1 MSTESKLK
9 LKVIIGSTRPGR
21 VGPSVANWVN
31 SGARDHGGFEVELV
45 DLAEIGLPLLDEPN
59 HPAMQK
65 YENES
70 TKKWSAVIGDADAVI
85 LVTPEYDFFAPATLV
100 NALQVIAVEWKYK
113 PVGLVSY
120 GGISGGLRS
129 AQELRTLISNKGAM
143 PLPNVVPIP
152 MVFPL
157 LEDGTVKANDPMK
170 DGLQGLFD
178 ELVKWGQALKPLHS
192 A

>member
-1 MSTESKLK
+1 MSSDSKLK
-9 LKVIIGSTRPGR
+9 LKIVIGSTRPGR
-21 VGPSVANWVN
+21 VGPDVANWVDT
-31 SGARDHGGFEVELV
+31 GARDHGGFAVELV
-45 DLAEIGLPLLDEPN
+45 DLADIGLPLLDEPK
-59 HPAMQK
+59 HPAMQD
-65 YENES
+65 YQHDH

-85 LVTPEYDFFAPATLV
+85 FVTPEYDFFAPATLV
-100 NALQVIAVEWKYK
+100 NALQVIAKEWKYK
-113 PVGLVSY
+113 PVGIVSY

-129 AQELRTLISNKGAM
+129 AQELRTLIANKGAM

-170 DGLQGLFD
+170 EGLQGLFD